1 MVLFTVYNS
10 GVLIVYGVLQFII
23 VFLRNKV
30 IKHTCVYTCPPHP
43 LVILVFFFF
52 SLIFS
57 ENWKSINICSKII

>member
-1 MVLFTVYNS
+1 MVLFTVYNN

-43 LVILVFFFF
+43 LMILGFF